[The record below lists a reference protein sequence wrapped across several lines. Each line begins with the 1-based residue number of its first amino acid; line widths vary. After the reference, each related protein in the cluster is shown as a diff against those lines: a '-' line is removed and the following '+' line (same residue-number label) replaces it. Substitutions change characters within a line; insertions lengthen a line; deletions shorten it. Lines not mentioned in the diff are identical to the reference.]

1 MLNLEIESIG
11 QDKDKWLSDGIAHYQ
26 KLLSKFARVKQITHK
41 SPRLSSSLSPV
52 EIIKGEAALFHRK
65 NFRGLTV
72 ALSDK
77 GRSSNSEEMAKH
89 LEQMITR
96 CNGTIRFLIGGPF
109 GLNETIIEEAGYV
122 LSLSP
127 LTFSHQLVRIVLL
140 EQLYRA
146 FTINSGDPYHK

>member
-26 KLLSKFARVKQITHK
+26 KLLNKFAKVRMITHK
-41 SPRLSSSLSPV
+41 SPKLSASLSPL
-52 EIIKGEAALFHRK
+52 EIKKGEAAMFERR

-77 GRSSNSEEMAKH
+77 GKSFSSEELAKQ
-89 LEQMITR
+89 LEIMITR
-96 CNGTIRFLIGGPF
+96 SSGTIRFLIGGPY
-109 GLNETIIEEAGYV
+109 GLDESIIKKANDV

-140 EQLYRA
+140 EQLFRA
-146 FTINSGDPYHK
+146 FSINSGDPYHK